1 KENFATKEDLSEV
14 SKSINELSAKIS
26 EIQAEDVSKSVDTE
40 EQAETGEAKSEEA
53 EEVQE
58 DNTFK
63 GLSQEERTKFMD
75 SYKAQ
80 AKDPRASKH
89 DLQSAYQSYLNIN
102 TDPTN
107 ASEKDIKTV
116 KDFAQI

>member
-1 KENFATKEDLSEV
+1 
-14 SKSINELSAKIS
+14 
-26 EIQAEDVSKSVDTE
+26 
-40 EQAETGEAKSEEA
+40 
-53 EEVQE
+53 
-58 DNTFK
+58 
-63 GLSQEERTKFMD
+63 MD